1 MTRLNEVENNFEVP
15 LIESMSTPIKLGQC
29 TAFLNVK
36 LYHNRAAI
44 FVPHLHE
51 DETGGKRMDYYIITH
66 NSKTVTPYLLSLFK
80 HNPSAFW
87 AAVGALLSIDN
98 CIFPSLMVQ

>member
-1 MTRLNEVENNFEVP
+1 MNHEKVENNFDVP
-15 LIESMSTPIKLGQC
+15 LIESMSIPIRLDQF

-36 LYHNRAAI
+36 MYHNRVAI

-51 DETGGKRMDYYIITH
+51 NENGVKRMDYYILTH

-80 HNPSAFW
+80 TNRSAFW
-87 AAVGALLSIDN
+87 AAIGGLLSIDN